1 MKITQIKWNYFI
13 IEAGPNCK
21 NKNWDKKIEKFNKE
35 EFTFYSESNYIGKAI
50 KYTVKDCKNLELKNV
65 ILVDKDKIMKI
76 YWENLKYSTENP
88 DLFEKIPKE
97 IVKLFKFGWLTSTKL
112 RQYYDSILNLYN
124 VYSKQ
129 KDFYPNKFKSDLN
142 ILIARVNY
150 DTNRQWVKVP
160 KDMVK
165 FLEYNKDMIFKD
177 ENKVKD
183 HFKIF
188 KKHFET
194 VVAYAKWQ
202 LKD

>member
-1 MKITQIKWNYFI
+1 MKITQIKWSYFI

-50 KYTVKDCKNLELKNV
+50 KYVIKDCKNLELKNV

-165 FLEYNKDMIFKD
+165 FLEYNKDMIFKE